1 MQSNYYTK
9 LIQLRLGLMKE
20 HIMDFVEYDGKTDPD
35 VMFGVH
41 KFRLSYGVCANLLGI
56 DLQQETT
63 QYSLALCKAYCEK
76 MNIPETA
83 FCIEGNINDFRI
95 DRKNFDLYKNQKRL
109 KFIDFAYDYFVKI
122 NSKDPVQS

>member
-1 MQSNYYTK
+1 
-9 LIQLRLGLMKE
+9 
-20 HIMDFVEYDGKTDPD
+20 
-35 VMFGVH
+35 
-41 KFRLSYGVCANLLGI
+41 
-56 DLQQETT
+56 
-63 QYSLALCKAYCEK
+63 

-122 NSKDPVQS
+122 NSKDSGTALIFAKKPTMRF